1 MPDANHQNLAIFH
14 LQGSVELYHAAAKKF
29 ETSTYGSVTTGVH
42 SVSNGILELKAAI
55 TASHTITTD
64 YNAIAVDPT
73 INSGVTV
80 TVPSG
85 AVWAIV

>member
-1 MPDANHQNLAIFH
+1 MIAFSRFSPATVHNLGDTEKNA
-14 LQGSVELYHAAAKKF
+14 S
-29 ETSTYGSVTTGVH
+29 GSVTTGVH